1 MDLALLDDTLAIVFI
16 MAVIVAVMWIA
27 LFRLMLVNVGM
38 SVAMA
43 MAMAVAMT
51 VAVAMAV
58 AMVMVMTVRVTVSTM
73 TMSGALLATNVHMTT
88 LTRMQYLDLNAVKD
102 AR

>member
-1 MDLALLDDTLAIVFI
+1 MNLALLDDTLAVIFI

-27 LFRLMLVNVGM
+27 LFRLMLVNVEM

-43 MAMAVAMT
+43 MAMAVAVT
-51 VAVAMAV
+51 VAVAM
-58 AMVMVMTVRVTVSTM
+58 VMIVRVTVSTM

>member
-1 MDLALLDDTLAIVFI
+1 MNLALLDDTLAVVFI

-27 LFRLMLVNVGM
+27 LFRLMLVNVEM

-43 MAMAVAMT
+43 MAVAVTVAM
-51 VAVAMAV
+51 
-58 AMVMVMTVRVTVSTM
+58 AMVMVMIVRVTVSTM